1 MTSKFTLSNG
11 SRVGRLSLKIIKVG
25 DVEVDHAWRD
35 GNGVTVL
42 VVDLGSGHFLRLQE
56 LEQEELA
63 SLSQLYN
70 WDPESLAA
78 AKRRVDLCP
87 RR

>member
-11 SRVGRLSLKIIKVG
+11 SRFGRLSLTIIKVG
-25 DVEVDHAWRD
+25 DVEVNHAWRY

-42 VVDLGSGHFLRLQE
+42 FVDLGSGHFLRFQE
-56 LEQEELA
+56 LEQEEFDW
-63 SLSQLYN
+63 LSQFYN
-70 WDPESLAA
+70 WDPESLAV
-78 AKRRVDLCP
+78 AKRRAELCP